1 VKRFLY
7 ADGSDHSSFNENSL
21 VVRLDLG
28 SHRVFFM
35 GDAEAGGRNLP
46 STKPKPSSIEGE
58 LLACCAADLKADVLV
73 VGHHGSKTSSRTG
86 FLDAVGA
93 HLFLV
98 SAGPTKYATVVLPDD
113 EVISELEDRGQVFR
127 TDLDDGACADSSE
140 KVGPKAD
147 GKPGGCDNILVTIP
161 AKGLVAAK
169 YRHP

>member
-1 VKRFLY
+1 MTFLY

-28 SHRVFFM
+28 SHRVLLM
-35 GDAEAGGRNLP
+35 GDAEAGGRSLP
-46 STKPKPSSIEGE
+46 STKPKSSSIEGK
-58 LLACCAADLKADVLV
+58 LLTCCAADLKADVLV
-73 VGHHGSKTSSRTG
+73 VGHHGSKTSSRTA

-113 EVISELEDRGQVFR
+113 EVISELEQRGQVFR
-127 TDLDDGACADSSE
+127 TDLDDGACAASSE
-140 KVGPKAD
+140 KVGPNAD

-161 AKGLVAAK
+161 VKGLVAAK